1 MQRGAVRDTGLVS
14 EPSSWRAPVAR
25 APVDATVEVPA
36 SKSLM
41 ARHLVLAAL
50 ADEATTLHNPL
61 VARDSL
67 LMADALRTCGASVAT
82 PTSGPWTV
90 QPAQHQAGGDVDCG
104 LSGTVMR
111 FVPPLAALVDVAV
124 GFDGDP
130 RSLARPMAG
139 LLDALRA
146 LDVAVSPEDATGLPF
161 AVHGRGQVV
170 GGTVEV
176 DARESSQY
184 VSGLLMA
191 ACRFTDGL
199 RLHAVGVPPS
209 APHITMTVETMR
221 ERGLDVA
228 QRTPTTWTVRPG
240 VPSGGDVSVEPDLS
254 NAAPFVAA
262 ALATGGVVRVPGWP
276 EHTTQPSDEL
286 LHLLGR
292 LGAQVVLDDGVLTL
306 RGPETITGLGR
317 TDMSSVGELVPTI
330 VALAALADSETSI
343 TGVAHLR
350 GHETDRLAALSR
362 ALRGLGGRVAKT
374 DDGLHI
380 TPTPLHAGTVQAEG
394 DHRMATFAAILGL
407 AVPGVVVDDVSV
419 TAKTMPDFPRRWQAM
434 LG

>member
-1 MQRGAVRDTGLVS
+1 MS
-14 EPSSWRAPVAR
+14 ESSSWRAPVAH
-25 APVDATVEVPA
+25 APVDAAVEVPP

-50 ADEATTLHNPL
+50 ADEPTALHNPL

-67 LMADALRTCGASVAT
+67 LMADALRTLGAKVAT
-82 PTSGPWTV
+82 PMAGPWTV
-90 QPAQHQAGGDVDCG
+90 QRAAHAARGDVDCG

-111 FVPPLAALVDVAV
+111 FVPPLAALADAPVR
-124 GFDGDP
+124 FDGDP
-130 RSLARPMAG
+130 RSHARPMSG

-146 LDVAVSPEDATGLPF
+146 LDIAVSPGDATGLPF
-161 AVHGRGQVV
+161 AVHGTGHLV

-191 ACRFTDGL
+191 GCRFADGL
-199 RLHAVGVPPS
+199 RLRAVGIPPS

-228 QRTPTTWTVRPG
+228 QCTPTTWTVRPG
-240 VPSGGDVSVEPDLS
+240 IPSGGDVTVEPDLS

-276 EHTTQPSDEL
+276 EHTTQPSNEL

-292 LGAQVVLDDGVLTL
+292 LGAEVVLDGGVLTL

-317 TDMSSVGELVPTI
+317 TDMSSVGELVPTV
-330 VALAALADSETSI
+330 VALAALADSETTI

-362 ALRGLGGRVAKT
+362 ALRGLGGRVAQT
-374 DDGLHI
+374 DDGLHV

-407 AVPGVVVDDVSV
+407 AVPGIVVDDVSV
-419 TAKTMPDFPRRWQAM
+419 TTKTMPDFPRRWQAM
-434 LG
+434 LA

>member
-1 MQRGAVRDTGLVS
+1 VS
-14 EPSSWRAPVAR
+14 EPSSWRAPVAH

-50 ADEATTLHNPL
+50 ADEPTTLHNPL

-67 LMADALRTCGASVAT
+67 LMADALRTLGADVAT
-82 PTSGPWTV
+82 PTAGPWAV
-90 QPAQHQAGGDVDCG
+90 RPAQRPARGEVDCG

-111 FVPPLAALVDVAV
+111 FVPPLAALADAAV
-124 GFDGDP
+124 GFDGDT
-130 RSLARPMAG
+130 RAHARPMAG
-139 LLDALRA
+139 LLHALRA
-146 LDVAVSPEDATGLPF
+146 LDVTVSPDDATGLPF
-161 AVHGRGQVV
+161 TVHGAGQVV

-191 ACRFTDGL
+191 GCRFADGL

-209 APHITMTVETMR
+209 TPHITMTVETMR
-221 ERGLDVA
+221 ARGLDVA
-228 QRTPTTWTVRPG
+228 QPTPTTWTVRPG
-240 VPSGGDVSVEPDLS
+240 VASGGDVTVEPDLS
-254 NAAPFVAA
+254 NAAPFLAA

-292 LGAQVVLDDGVLTL
+292 LGAEVVAEGGALTL
-306 RGPETITGLGR
+306 SGPETITGLGR

-330 VALAALADSETSI
+330 VALAALADSETVI

-362 ALRGLGGRVAKT
+362 ALRALGGRVAET
-374 DDGLHI
+374 DDGVHV
-380 TPTPLHAGTVQAEG
+380 TPTPLHGGTVATEG

-419 TAKTMPDFPRRWQAM
+419 TTKTMPDFPRRWQAM
-434 LG
+434 LA